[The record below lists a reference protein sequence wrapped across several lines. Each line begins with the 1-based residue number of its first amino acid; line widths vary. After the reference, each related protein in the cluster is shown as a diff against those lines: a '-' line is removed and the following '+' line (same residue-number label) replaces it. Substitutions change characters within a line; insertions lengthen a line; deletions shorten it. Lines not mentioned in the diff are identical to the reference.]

1 MKEKDYSKS
10 IFIKSIIL
18 TILLTTVIVSMV
30 TIIIMN
36 NNEQT
41 SLLNRIDGKL
51 SSIEQI
57 VDKDYLGEI
66 DENKIFDETIK
77 GYVEGLND
85 EYSQYFTKE
94 ELDKY
99 KTDNIEGQFVGIG
112 VYIIQDTEKNAIRV
126 LAPIKGSPAEKAGIL
141 AGDYIVK
148 VDDQAYIG
156 EQITEATNKMKG
168 KEGTKVKIQIIRDEK
183 NLDFEVERANVRVN
197 PVEADIYEENIGY
210 LKISSFD
217 QGSGSEVT
225 KKVEELKEKNI
236 KSLIIDLRNNGGGIV
251 DEAIE
256 IADLFTNK
264 DSTLLITKDK
274 HGNENISKAKKDKVI
289 EVPIIVLTNENTAS
303 ASEILAGA
311 LKDNNVAKIVG
322 TTTFGKGVIQ
332 ELLTMKDGTGLKLT
346 TNEYYTPN
354 RNKINKVGIEPDE
367 KIELPEEY
375 KNILSIPK
383 EVDTQLNKAIELL
396 KR

>member
-148 VDDQAYIG
+148 VDDQAYTG

-183 NLDFEVERANVRVN
+183 NLDFEVERANVCVN

>member
-148 VDDQAYIG
+148 VDDQAYTG

-354 RNKINKVGIEPDE
+354 RNKINKVGIQPDE
-367 KIELPEEY
+367 KVELPSTV
-375 KNILSIPK
+375 NSLLTIK
-383 EVDTQLNKAIELL
+383 ESDDTQLQKAIEML
-396 KR
+396 K

>member
-18 TILLTTVIVSMV
+18 TILLTTVIVSMI
-30 TIIIMN
+30 TTIIMN
-36 NNEQT
+36 KGEQT
-41 SLLNRIDGKL
+41 SLLNRIDSKL

-77 GYVEGLND
+77 GYVDGLDD

-94 ELDKY
+94 ELEKY

-148 VDDQAYIG
+148 VEGQSYTG

-168 KEGTKVKIQIIRDEK
+168 KEGTKVKIQIIREDET
-183 NLDFEVERANVRVN
+183 LDFEVERANVRVN
-197 PVEADIYEENIGY
+197 PVEADIYEGNIGY

-217 QGSGSEVT
+217 QGSASEVT
-225 KKVEELKEKNI
+225 KKVEELKAQNI

-256 IADLFTNK
+256 IADLFTSK

-274 HGNENISKAKKDKVI
+274 HDNESVSKAKRDKAI
-289 EVPIIVLTNENTAS
+289 ELPIIVLTNENTAS

-354 RNKINKVGIEPDE
+354 RNKINKVGIEPYE
-367 KIELPEEY
+367 KVELPEEY
-375 KNILSIPK
+375 RNILSVPK

>member
-1 MKEKDYSKS
+1 M
-10 IFIKSIIL
+10 

-148 VDDQAYIG
+148 VDDQAYTG

-183 NLDFEVERANVRVN
+183 TLDFEVERANVRVN

>member
-1 MKEKDYSKS
+1 M
-10 IFIKSIIL
+10 
-18 TILLTTVIVSMV
+18 LTTVIVSMV

-148 VDDQAYIG
+148 VDDQAYTG

-375 KNILSIPK
+375 KFGLRSRK
-383 EVDTQLNKAIELL
+383 SKCTC
-396 KR
+396 